1 MNTNSR
7 QKNQL
12 THFAEMNLAAPAK
25 TADAAPIW
33 GAAGGAL
40 ARFASVLLTP
50 SASPTRRHRLY
61 EDLTEL
67 DDRLLADIGIERADI
82 PHIADDVFRNEAA
95 APGTLRHAVRQ
106 RSTGAKD

>member
-12 THFAEMNLAAPAK
+12 THFAETIWAAPAK
-25 TADAAPIW
+25 AADAAPTW

-40 ARFASVLLTP
+40 ARFASALLTP
-50 SASPTRRHRLY
+50 LASPFRRHRLY
-61 EDLTEL
+61 EYLTEL

-82 PHIADDVFRNEAA
+82 PHIADDAFRNEAA
-95 APGTLRHAVRQ
+95 ATGTLRHAIRQ
-106 RSTGAKD
+106 RSTDAKA